1 MKHDHYDLLIE
12 LLQEEISRLKKEKF
26 SYWQEREKLR
36 KENRRLQREIAN
48 FATETGG
55 NIEENS

>member
-1 MKHDHYDLLIE
+1 MKHDHYDLLVE

-36 KENRRLQREIAN
+36 KENRRLQREIAD
-48 FATETGG
+48 FTTETRGS
-55 NIEENS
+55 IEENS